1 MNCVLAPKGLD
12 LMKRTS
18 LGMHLAMSSLVVVSF
33 IGIVFGAFAWH
44 LVSVQVHTQAQRE
57 AAQQGNDI
65 LGQLT
70 TIDQLSH
77 AQVESAMR
85 LLEDQGLLKGKPS
98 VAGTAT
104 LNGKSVPD
112 LRLGSESQVLNFA
125 LVDRVKQLVGGTATL
140 FAWDGTNFV
149 RVTTNVMKPDGSR
162 AVGTPLDPKGKAF
175 AALST
180 GHPFSGVV
188 DILGVPYITS
198 YVPMLDEGGKLI
210 GAWYTGFRLDSFTVL
225 EKSIQSTS
233 ILDHGFVAVIK
244 PSGVAIYHG
253 PQITDD
259 AMAAFRQ
266 NQKGWTVRETSYPG
280 WGYSVLAAYPNSDVT
295 ARELKT
301 LGLLVAGILILSG
314 LIMVL
319 QLVLL
324 DRQVLR
330 PVQYLTERMQHAD
343 LNTLLETNRN
353 DEIGAL
359 TESFN
364 EFVLRLRHAILQV
377 RDGSAATTEKS
388 NEIRTIANTA
398 VTQLTAQRQ
407 TAADAADDAN
417 RLSASIA
424 STSNYTDQAS
434 EHVRNAANAARE
446 GNQQVS
452 SAVALMQGLAEDTQ
466 QSATRIATLSERTKQ
481 IGAIVGVIE
490 EIAAGTNLLALNAS
504 IEAARAGEHG
514 RGFAV
519 VAGEV
524 RRLAERT
531 AQATHQVSD
540 LVSGIEQETDMA
552 SNVILAA
559 CDHAAKGAE
568 AVSSLNKTFE
578 HISSLVIEVDGR
590 MSQIAQ
596 AAHEDSS
603 TANVVSTS
611 MHRMAES
618 SKQSASGAEV
628 VVATS
633 GELMATAQ
641 ALESLV
647 QQFKLRDLAEDH
659 R

>member
-1 MNCVLAPKGLD
+1 MGLIR
-12 LMKRTS
+12 MKRTS
-18 LGMHLAMSSLVVVSF
+18 LGMHLALSSLAMVSL
-33 IGIVFGAFAWH
+33 IGLVFGALSWH
-44 LVSVQVHTQAQRE
+44 LVSVQVHNQAQRE
-57 AAQQGNDI
+57 ADQQGNDI

-98 VAGTAT
+98 LSGTT
-104 LNGKSVPD
+104 SLNGKDVPD
-112 LRLGSESQVLNFA
+112 LRLGSESQVQNFA
-125 LVDRVKQLVGGTATL
+125 MVDRVKQLVGGTATL
-140 FAWDGTNFV
+140 FAWDGNNFI
-149 RVTTNVMKPDGSR
+149 RVTTNVLKPDGSR

-180 GHPFSGVV
+180 GSPFSGVV
-188 DILGVPYITS
+188 EILGTPYTTS
-198 YVPMLDEGGKLI
+198 YVPMRDESGKLI
-210 GAWYTGFRLDSFTVL
+210 GAWYTGYRLDSFTVL
-225 EKSIQSTS
+225 AKSIQATN

-244 PSGVAIYHG
+244 PSGVAICHG
-253 PQITDD
+253 PQISDE
-259 AMAAFRQ
+259 AMTAFRE
-266 NQKGWTVRETSYPG
+266 NRKGWTVHETTYPG
-280 WGYSVLAAYPNSDVT
+280 WGYTVLAAYPNSDVT

-301 LGLLVAGILILSG
+301 LGLLFAGILVLSV

-324 DRQVLR
+324 DRQVMR
-330 PVQYLTERMQHAD
+330 TVKYLTERLHHAD

-364 EFVLRLRHAILQV
+364 KFVLRLRHAILQV
-377 RDGSAATTEKS
+377 RDGSTATTLKS
-388 NEIRTIANTA
+388 GEIRSIANCTVA
-398 VTQLTAQRQ
+398 QL
-407 TAADAADDAN
+407 AAHHQSAKDAAEDAT

-424 STSNYTDQAS
+424 NTSDYTDQAT
-434 EHVRNAANAARE
+434 EHVRNAADAARE
-446 GNQQVS
+446 GNEQVS
-452 SAVALMQGLAEDTQ
+452 SAVVLMQGLAEDTQ
-466 QSATRIATLSERTKQ
+466 QSATRIASLSERTKK

-531 AQATHQVSD
+531 AQATHQVGD
-540 LVSGIEQETDMA
+540 LVSGIEQETGLA
-552 SNVILAA
+552 STVILAA
-559 CDHAAKGAE
+559 CAHAAQGAE

-590 MSQIAQ
+590 MTQIAR

-603 TANVVSTS
+603 TANVVRTS
-611 MHRMAES
+611 MHQMAES
-618 SKQSASGAEV
+618 SKESNCDAQV
-628 VVATS
+628 VVNTC

-641 ALESLV
+641 SLENLV
-647 QQFKLRDLAEDH
+647 QQFKLRDLPEDH
-659 R
+659 PR